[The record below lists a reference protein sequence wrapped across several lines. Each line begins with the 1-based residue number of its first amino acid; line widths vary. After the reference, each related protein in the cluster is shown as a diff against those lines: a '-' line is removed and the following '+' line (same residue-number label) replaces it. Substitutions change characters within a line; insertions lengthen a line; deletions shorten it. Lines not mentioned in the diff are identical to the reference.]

1 MLTRFTCN
9 STNKGMTGFFNAII
23 ATATASA
30 GSTPSTPTGC
40 NTFEVLGNTVAGGWT
55 KIAPSG
61 NVTSTTQTVT
71 LCAASPKAFT
81 DGTKK
86 LVKFYAASACS
97 FEECF
102 LNGTPSNLSNSTPSS
117 SLLAEVTMEISIPV
131 FTLCLS
137 TLISGKIL

>member
-9 STNKGMTGFFNAII
+9 STNNGMTGFFNAII
-23 ATATASA
+23 ATATAGA
-30 GSTPSTPTGC
+30 GTTPSTPTGC

-61 NVTSTTQTVT
+61 NVDANTTTVS

-86 LVKFYAASACS
+86 
-97 FEECF
+97 
-102 LNGTPSNLSNSTPSS
+102 
-117 SLLAEVTMEISIPV
+117 
-131 FTLCLS
+131 
-137 TLISGKIL
+137 IL